1 MFKFF
6 IKLSVF
12 GIPPNKQTDACPY
25 EFKVFNAPI
34 AGLKY
39 PDLIIL
45 SATSFSAVLTL
56 VIKYHSSH

>member
-25 EFKVFNAPI
+25 EFKVFNAPV

-45 SATSFSAVLTL
+45 SATSFEDTQ
-56 VIKYHSSH
+56 